1 MSTPEQRKR
10 LKEYYRRNDD
20 IRAAWW
26 ERGITYPPPKYEPM
40 PVDLIGLECGAK
52 TRAGTPCKQK
62 AIYANGRC
70 KWHGGCSTGA
80 KTEEGKKRSAMN
92 GHCPKRKRSHTGR

>member
-1 MSTPEQRKR
+1 MSTQEQRKR
-10 LKEYYRRNDD
+10 LKAYYKRCNA
-20 IRAAWW
+20 IYA
-26 ERGITYPPPKYEPM
+26 ERLLVGYQYPQPKIEPM
-40 PVDLIGLECGAK
+40 PSDLISLKCGAK

-62 AIYANGRC
+62 AIYINGRC

-92 GHCPKRKRSHTGR
+92 GFCPKKKRSYSS